1 MTRPA
6 GTGYCWCPDCHVTT
20 LHDID
25 LLTEHTTGH
34 EFPVATCRIC
44 GHLTALDNED

>member
-6 GTGYCWCPDCHVTT
+6 GTGHCWCPDCRVTT

-25 LLTEHTTGH
+25 LLTDTTGD
-34 EFPVATCRIC
+34 EFRAACCRTC
-44 GHLTALDNED
+44 GHLTALDDED